1 MARSR
6 RSSQWQEANVHHTQ
20 RRAAMDMIIRRG
32 HSLVISA
39 HALAEIGGVVAR
51 VPSRQLATGAV
62 RQVLRLPGPD
72 VVPMSAAL
80 GRAGAETAIRLRLKG
95 ADATY
100 VAVAAAPADV
110 LVTWDREVPERASA
124 SIAMRTLGG
133 RAA

>member
-1 MARSR
+1 
-6 RSSQWQEANVHHTQ
+6 
-20 RRAAMDMIIRRG
+20 MDMIIRRG

-72 VVPMSAAL
+72 VVPMSADL